1 MKHIC
6 RMKPIDVLFLCLG
19 NLLNRSVDIYIDIV
33 YNIYTVV
40 IRGEYDERE
49 GAFTET
55 C

>member
-19 NLLNRSVDIYIDIV
+19 NLLNRSVDIHIDID
-33 YNIYTVV
+33 YNIYTIVT
-40 IRGEYDERE
+40 RSECDERE